1 MKHNSGELDTSQV
14 LKQWRGQ
21 QLAMCVGEI
30 CLENS
35 GESPEVKI
43 KKRLNSMDGSGGER
57 GGSKLLLK
65 GYIFSSPELGFQ
77 TSSK

>member
-1 MKHNSGELDTSQV
+1 
-14 LKQWRGQ
+14 
-21 QLAMCVGEI
+21 MCVGEI

-43 KKRLNSMDGSGGER
+43 KKRLNSMDGRGGER